1 MTLSR
6 RTALKSAAVV
16 AASSGVA
23 IRPAFAALDLTAPEN
38 KLDLYVRMRG
48 GVKDAE
54 LVLWW
59 WRGNVWGKMNDDI
72 AVNLMVVEGLTFQR
86 LTKTSDTTYE
96 QISAGRGTFR
106 DVETN
111 APLDTWTNPIN
122 GVIATPD
129 RVVSLNRETVSAR
142 GPHRELSDRLI
153 AYEGGFD
160 TPIVNGGKVFMTEN
174 FVSKVKGRN
183 AGTVGTASSLTVFTA
198 DADNMANDDADFRP
212 CTMNYQSLGGFRPW
226 MGLDNSKG
234 MISWQVY
241 GQKLQGNAASAPP
254 DIKSWVE
261 REYPGFLDD
270 PEI

>member
-1 MTLSR
+1 M
-6 RTALKSAAVV
+6 
-16 AASSGVA
+16 
-23 IRPAFAALDLTAPEN
+23 RPASAALDLSAPEN

-48 GVKDAE
+48 GVEDGE

-72 AVNLMVVEGLTFQR
+72 AVNLMVVEGLTFHR
-86 LTKTSDTTYE
+86 LTRTSDTTYE
-96 QISAGRGTFR
+96 QVSAGRGTFR
-106 DVETN
+106 DVESN
-111 APLDTWTNPIN
+111 APLETWTNPFN
-122 GVIATPD
+122 GVVGTPD

-153 AYEGGFD
+153 AYEGSFD
-160 TPIVNGGKVFMTEN
+160 TPIVNSGKVFMTEN

-183 AGTVGTASSLTVFTA
+183 AGTVGTTSSLTVFTA
-198 DADNMANDDADFRP
+198 DAVDMANDDAVFRP

-241 GQKLQGNAASAPP
+241 GQKLQGNTASAPD

-270 PEI
+270 PKI